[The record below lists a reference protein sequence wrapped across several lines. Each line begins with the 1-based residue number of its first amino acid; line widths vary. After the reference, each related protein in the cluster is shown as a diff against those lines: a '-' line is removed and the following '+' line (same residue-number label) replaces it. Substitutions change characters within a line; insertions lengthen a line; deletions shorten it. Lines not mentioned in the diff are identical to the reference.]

1 MEGLTMR
8 VILCRDAPIFPGPGT
23 AAQGHQIPEPKPC
36 DKSFS
41 NIAGSTIY
49 VGATIGHGCAAE
61 QNGCTG
67 VPRRNLD
74 FR

>member
-1 MEGLTMR
+1 MR
-8 VILCRDAPIFPGPGT
+8 VILCRDAPIFPGPARPRKAT
-23 AAQGHQIPEPKPC
+23 
-36 DKSFS
+36 KSRSHSLATSPSS

-61 QNGCTG
+61 QNGCTD